1 MSTTET
7 FKKVSAMFKTRKQQE
22 VENGSQ
28 ALGLASLGIG
38 LTELV
43 APRYVENMLGIDD
56 RQTHRGILQVLGLR
70 ELLHGVGIL
79 TAKNGNGQLAS
90 GVWARVAGDV
100 LDTALLG
107 VAATKTRHPGRFA
120 AVATAVAGIGVAD
133 LYYALKASY
142 QHSRY

>member
-1 MSTTET
+1 MSTTKT
-7 FKKVSAMFKTRKQQE
+7 FKKAPAMFKTQKQQ

-28 ALGLASLGIG
+28 ALGLASIGIG
-38 LTELV
+38 LTELA

-70 ELLHGVGIL
+70 ELLHGIGIL
-79 TAKNGNGQLAS
+79 TAKNTNGQLTS
-90 GVWARVAGDV
+90 GIWARVAGDV

-107 VAATKTRHPGRFA
+107 VAATKTRHPARFA

-133 LYYALKASY
+133 LYFALKASGH